1 MLYLLHCEVGIA
13 EVTHFYLISSSGL
26 ESYPQLELAKKQ
38 MTGFGGMVT
47 FFIKGDVENSKQF
60 FKASKVRLCFVLCVN
75 ALLYEAEKRLV
86 VETQIVALSLT
97 WSHSAFGTVI
107 RKFGTRTMDLTKT

>member
-1 MLYLLHCEVGIA
+1 M
-13 EVTHFYLISSSGL
+13 
-26 ESYPQLELAKKQ
+26 
-38 MTGFGGMVT
+38 T

-86 VETQIVALSLT
+86 VETQIFALSLSLE
-97 WSHSAFGTVI
+97 SHSAFGTVI
-107 RKFGTRTMDLTKT
+107 RKFGTRAMDLTKT